1 MADATRQVKVYK
13 TQGGDELV
21 VASGGTLTLESGS
34 TQTAAGTRNATGVDN
49 VNSGGVLNVK
59 SGATL
64 HTQSGSTH
72 TAAGTRN
79 ATGVDNINSGGV
91 VNVKSGATLD
101 MQSGSKV
108 IYPYIEKSASFTVL
122 ASQSGMTF
130 LCKAVDMVMTL
141 PASVAGLVYTFIVH
155 TVSSGTGLSIDPVAA
170 DAIMGNGLTSVDD
183 KDLINTAATDAE
195 GDSVT
200 IVGDGADGWWI
211 TSINGTWAKEA

>member
-1 MADATRQVKVYK
+1 MPSDPTIQTKIQK
-13 TQGGDELV
+13 TQGGDELA
-21 VASGGTLTLESGS
+21 VASGGTLALESGS
-34 TQTAAGTRNATGVDN
+34 THTAAGTRNATGVDN
-49 VNSGGVLNVK
+49 VNSGGVVNVK
-59 SGATL
+59 SGATVDM
-64 HTQSGSTH
+64 QSGSTH

-91 VNVKSGATLD
+91 VNVKSGAALD
-101 MQSGSKV
+101 LQSGAKV
-108 IYPYIEKSASFTVL
+108 TYPYIEKSASFTVL

-141 PASVAGLVYTFIVH
+141 PATAVGLVYTFIVH
-155 TVSSGTGLSIDPVAA
+155 TVSSGTGLSIDPVTA

-200 IVGDGADGWWI
+200 LVADGADGWWI
-211 TSINGTWAKEA
+211 TSINGTWAKE